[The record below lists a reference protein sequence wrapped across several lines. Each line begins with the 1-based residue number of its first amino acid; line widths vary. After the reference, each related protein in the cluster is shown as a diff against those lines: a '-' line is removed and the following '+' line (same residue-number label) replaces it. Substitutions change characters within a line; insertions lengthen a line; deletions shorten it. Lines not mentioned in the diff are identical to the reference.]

1 MEKGSLQKKKKKKKK
16 QKEYPYETANICNI
30 FSKIQAD

>member
-1 MEKGSLQKKKKKKKK
+1 MEKGSLQKKKKKKK
-16 QKEYPYETANICNI
+16 EYPYEAANICNI

>member
-16 QKEYPYETANICNI
+16 EYPYEAANICNI

>member
-1 MEKGSLQKKKKKKKK
+1 MEKGSLQKKKKKKK
-16 QKEYPYETANICNI
+16 EYPYEVANICNI